1 MGTPALRLV
10 RSQPCRPDDHRLQRV
25 GGASGHTYT
34 LTRHPN
40 ETTDIDV
47 VVVREG
53 KTFKGRMLGIVLGIF
68 GKRVLGKAL
77 ATTVKAIESRN
88 YGARTAE
95 QT

>member
-1 MGTPALRLV
+1 
-10 RSQPCRPDDHRLQRV
+10 
-25 GGASGHTYT
+25 
-34 LTRHPN
+34 
-40 ETTDIDV
+40 
-47 VVVREG
+47 VVREG

-77 ATTVKAIESRN
+77 GTAVKAIEAGN

>member
-1 MGTPALRLV
+1 MGRTLGLCLHLSAAA
-10 RSQPCRPDDHRLQRV
+10 QR
-25 GGASGHTYT
+25 GD
-34 LTRHPN
+34 
-40 ETTDIDV
+40 DIDV

-77 ATTVKAIESRN
+77 GTTVKAIEARN
-88 YGARTAE
+88 YGAKTAD